1 MEKTETHPLLT
12 STESLS
18 ETSSEVAA
26 VLHTPSPPLTWT
38 GAATTIQH
46 GHRFDE
52 QKTSHSI
59 HATHHFT
66 QPSYHTTQPKHARY
80 EDVDE
85 RMAKFYHQSTD
96 SHWLKKSIK
105 LLLYFFLLSL
115 FSYMIYISQLFKEEQ
130 CDVPLSQYLLI
141 HGMVMLSCTLLI
153 SLKMIICHTCGPQV
167 HLIIHD
173 IFIFF
178 RAFSIVTWIGFLIWG
193 SVITFQIQSFGMSCV
208 STLYSFCWWYL
219 IISWSIFSLCILLF
233 VTSCI
238 VGCCYVLQ

>member
-130 CDVPLSQYLLI
+130 
-141 HGMVMLSCTLLI
+141 
-153 SLKMIICHTCGPQV
+153 
-167 HLIIHD
+167 
-173 IFIFF
+173 
-178 RAFSIVTWIGFLIWG
+178 
-193 SVITFQIQSFGMSCV
+193 V
-208 STLYSFCWWYL
+208 STLSSHHSPFTVSHSVGQAAWMSLTYSMV
-219 IISWSIFSLCILLF
+219 LLL
-233 VTSCI
+233 S
-238 VGCCYVLQ
+238 